1 MRKNRGIT
9 LIALIIT
16 IIILLILVGVS
27 INLAI
32 KGDLFGSAEKAVS
45 GTNDKVAQEQTRVD
59 ELMGRLEDVNNKSS
73 KHNWQYTDSTR
84 AKIRCTCE
92 RCKAFNDGDST
103 GRTLSIGQ
111 QIGETESKTAS
122 TSITGEKSGVSQG
135 ITDGNLTASDYGT
148 NGSQTL
154 SLNGEETKWVV
165 FGYEDKDND
174 GINEVLLL
182 TTEHPTTNKIYFY
195 GAAAYNNVVE
205 EINRMCKELYGT
217 NARGV
222 TIEDV
227 NRALGYTPAG
237 GMYNLNSKWN
247 TTGNLTTKLKD
258 LGDMWTAIKNNND
271 TDYSGKYYDP
281 SHPEGISDNGAALGE
296 YELNGYYYVIDST
309 AGAPTGVPQVS
320 SEISATAKAM
330 IFGSSKTNYGYWLAS
345 RGVEVGSDFAGFG
358 PGGVLGG
365 LAGSYGE
372 FFGSDGDALGVGFG
386 LRPLVSLTSEIPVA
400 GQILDFSG
408 KFGGNI
414 KK

>member
-1 MRKNRGIT
+1 MSKNKGIT

-32 KGDLFGSAEKAVS
+32 KGDLFGSAEKAVN
-45 GTNDKVAQEQTRVD
+45 GTNAKVEEEQTRVD
-59 ELMGRLEDVNNKSS
+59 ELMGKLEDVNAKNS

-92 RCKAFNDGDST
+92 KCKAFNDGDST

-111 QIGETESKTAS
+111 QIGETESKTGS

-135 ITDGNLTASDYGT
+135 ITDGKLTASDYGT

-154 SLNGEETKWVV
+154 ALNAEETKWVV

-174 GINEVLLL
+174 GLNEVLLL
-182 TTEHPTTNKIYFY
+182 TTVHPTTNKIYFY
-195 GAAAYNNVVE
+195 GAAGYNNVVE

-217 NARGV
+217 NARGM

-227 NRALGYTPAG
+227 NRVLGYTPAG
-237 GMYNLNSKWN
+237 GMYDLNDTYN

-258 LGDMWTAIKNNND
+258 LGDMWTAIKNNNN
-271 TDYSGKYYDP
+271 TKYSGKYYDP
-281 SHPEGISDNGAALGE
+281 SHPEGISDSGVALGE
-296 YELNGYYYVIDST
+296 YVLDGYWYGTDDLSSNIADS
-309 AGAPTGVPQVS
+309 
-320 SEISATAKAM
+320 AKAM

-345 RGVEVGSDFAGFG
+345 RGVGADSYFALFG
-358 PGGVLGG
+358 PGSVSIGY
-365 LAGSYGE
+365 AYSYHDLFYSNGYTDD
-372 FFGSDGDALGVGFG
+372 SSFG

-400 GQILDFSG
+400 GEILDFSG
-408 KFGGNI
+408 EFGGHATD
-414 KK
+414 

>member
-1 MRKNRGIT
+1 MKKNKGIT

-27 INLAI
+27 VNLLI
-32 KGDLFGSAEKAVS
+32 KGDLFGSAEKAVN
-45 GTNDKVAQEQTRVD
+45 GTNAKVEEEQTRVD
-59 ELMGRLEDVNNKSS
+59 ELMGKLEDVNAKNS

-92 RCKAFNDGDST
+92 KCKAFNDGDST

-135 ITDGNLTASDYGT
+135 ITDGKLTASDYGT

-174 GINEVLLL
+174 GLNEVLLL

-195 GAAAYNNVVE
+195 GATGYNNVVE

-217 NARGV
+217 NARGM

-237 GMYNLNSKWN
+237 GMYYLNDTYN

-258 LGDMWTAIKNNND
+258 LGDMWTAI
-271 TDYSGKYYDP
+271 TDYNTNSKSGVFYDP
-281 SHPEGISDNGAALGE
+281 SHPEGISDSGATLGE
-296 YELNGYYYVIDST
+296 YELNGYDYAVDD
-309 AGAPTGVPQVS
+309 VS
-320 SEISATAKAM
+320 SNTSSVAKAM

-345 RGVEVGSDFAGFG
+345 RGVYAYSYFANFG
-358 PGGVLGG
+358 PGCVFDGCARSYYVLFFSFG
-365 LAGSYGE
+365 LANGNVYC
-372 FFGSDGDALGVGFG
+372 

-400 GQILDFSG
+400 GEILDFSG
-408 KFGGNI
+408 QFTGGGGSQ
-414 KK
+414 

>member
-1 MRKNRGIT
+1 MKKNKGIT

-27 INLAI
+27 VNLLI
-32 KGDLFGSAEKAVS
+32 KGDLFGSAEKAVN
-45 GTNDKVAQEQTRVD
+45 GTNAKVEEEQTRVD
-59 ELMGRLEDVNNKSS
+59 ELMGKLEDVNNKSS

-84 AKIRCTCE
+84 AKIRCTCA

-122 TSITGEKSGVSQG
+122 TSITSANSGYNS
-135 ITDGNLTASDYGT
+135 N
-148 NGSQTL
+148 QTL
-154 SLNGEETKWVV
+154 ELNGEETKWVV

-174 GINEVLLL
+174 GVNEVLLL
-182 TTEHPTTNKIYFY
+182 TTEHPTTNKIYFK
-195 GAAAYNNVVE
+195 GAAAYNNAVE
-205 EINRMCKELYGT
+205 EVNRMCKELYGT
-217 NARGV
+217 NARGI

-237 GMYNLNSKWN
+237 GMYYLNSKWN

-258 LGDMWTAIKNNND
+258 LGDMWTAI
-271 TDYSGKYYDP
+271 TDYNTNSKAGVFYAP
-281 SHPEGISDNGAALGE
+281 SHPEGISDNGAVLGE
-296 YELNGYYYVIDST
+296 YELNGYWYVIDST
-309 AGAPTGVPQVS
+309 VGAPTGVPQVS

-345 RGVEVGSDFAGFG
+345 RGVFADLGYAGFG
-358 PGGVLGG
+358 PGGVYNGYAYSYFILFRSGG
-365 LAGSYGE
+365 YADCL
-372 FFGSDGDALGVGFG
+372 DFG
-386 LRPLVSLTSEIPVA
+386 LRPLVSLTFEIPVA

-408 KFGGNI
+408 EFGRNVLQLLQ
-414 KK
+414 

>member
-1 MRKNRGIT
+1 MKKNKGIT

-84 AKIRCTCE
+84 ARIRCTCT

-122 TSITGEKSGVSQG
+122 TSITTAKSGYS
-135 ITDGNLTASDYGT
+135 SD
-148 NGSQTL
+148 QTL
-154 SLNGEETKWVV
+154 ELDNEETKWVV

-174 GINEVLLL
+174 GLNEVLLL
-182 TTEHPTTNKIYFY
+182 TTEHPTTNKIAFQ
-195 GAAAYNNVVE
+195 GAVAYNNAVDEV
-205 EINRMCKELYGT
+205 NRMCKELYGT
-217 NARGV
+217 NARGI

-237 GMYNLNSKWN
+237 GMYYLNDTYN

-258 LGDMWTAIKNNND
+258 LGDMWTAI
-271 TDYSGKYYDP
+271 TDYNTNSKSGVFYDP
-281 SHPEGISDNGAALGE
+281 SHPEGISDSGATLGE
-296 YELNGYYYVIDST
+296 YELNGYDYAVDD
-309 AGAPTGVPQVS
+309 VS
-320 SEISATAKAM
+320 SNTSSVAKAM

-345 RGVEVGSDFAGFG
+345 RGVYAYSYFANFG
-358 PGGVLGG
+358 PGCVFDGCARSYYVLFFSFG
-365 LAGSYGE
+365 LANGNVYC
-372 FFGSDGDALGVGFG
+372 
-386 LRPLVSLTSEIPVA
+386 LRPLVSLTSEIPAA
-400 GQILDFSG
+400 GEILDFSG
-408 KFGGNI
+408 QV
-414 KK
+414 

>member
-1 MRKNRGIT
+1 MRKNKGIT

-59 ELMGRLEDVNNKSS
+59 ELMGELERVESQNAV
-73 KHNWQYTDSTR
+73 HNWQYTDSTR
-84 AKIRCTCE
+84 ARIRCTCT

-122 TSITGEKSGVSQG
+122 TSITTAKSGYS
-135 ITDGNLTASDYGT
+135 SD
-148 NGSQTL
+148 QTL
-154 SLNGEETKWVV
+154 ELDNEETKWVV

-174 GINEVLLL
+174 GLNEVLLL
-182 TTEHPTTNKIYFY
+182 TTEHPTTNKIAFQ
-195 GAAAYNNVVE
+195 GAVAYNNAVDEV
-205 EINRMCKELYGT
+205 NRMCKELYGT
-217 NARGV
+217 NARGI

-237 GMYNLNSKWN
+237 GMYYLNDTYN

-271 TDYSGKYYDP
+271 TNNSGKYYDP
-281 SHPEGISDNGAALGE
+281 SHPEGISDNGAVLGE
-296 YELNGYYYVIDST
+296 YELNGYFYAIDST
-309 AGAPTGVPQVS
+309 VGAPTGVPQVS

-330 IFGSSKTNYGYWLAS
+330 VFGSSKTNYGYWLAS
-345 RGVEVGSDFAGFG
+345 RGVDADSRCARFG
-358 PGGVLGG
+358 PGHVLKGY
-365 LAGSYGE
+365 AGSFDGLFDSYG
-372 FFGSDGDALGVGFG
+372 GDANYFEFG
-386 LRPLVSLTSEIPVA
+386 LRPLVFLTSEIPAA
-400 GQILDFSG
+400 GEILDFSG
-408 KFGGNI
+408 KFGGGVI
-414 KK
+414 Q

>member
-73 KHNWQYTDSTR
+73 KHNWQYTDNTR
-84 AKIRCTCE
+84 AQIRCTCE
-92 RCKAFNDGDST
+92 KCKAFNDGDST

-122 TSITGEKSGVSQG
+122 TSITSAKSGR
-135 ITDGNLTASDYGT
+135 DSD
-148 NGSQTL
+148 QTL
-154 SLNGEETKWVV
+154 ALNAEETKWVV
-165 FGYEDKDND
+165 FGYEDKDKN
-174 GINEVLLL
+174 GLNEVLLL
-182 TTEHPTTNKIYFY
+182 TTEHPTTNEIDFK

-237 GMYNLNSKWN
+237 GMYYLNDTYN

-258 LGDMWTAIKNNND
+258 LGDMWTAI
-271 TDYSGKYYDP
+271 TDYNTNSKAGVFYDP

-296 YELNGYYYVIDST
+296 YELNGYAYST
-309 AGAPTGVPQVS
+309 VDAPTGVPQVS

-330 IFGSSKTNYGYWLAS
+330 IFGSSETNYGYWLAS
-345 RGVEVGSDFAGFG
+345 RGVGADSDCAYFG
-358 PGGVLGG
+358 PGSVYRGRC
-365 LAGSYGE
+365 A
-372 FFGSDGDALGVGFG
+372 FIQ
-386 LRPLVSLTSEIPVA
+386 RLVPFQWRCGHYFCVWFASSS
-400 GQILDFSG
+400 FS
-408 KFGGNI
+408 NI
-414 KK
+414 